1 MNTDKQPAD
10 RQPFEKALY
19 LFSLIQ
25 QNVQLVAEEVVATYP
40 KDRQSID
47 SAKLGAMECWV
58 DRCCGLLS
66 ASDVEYLT
74 ELLEKKVDKPSSRS

>member
-1 MNTDKQPAD
+1 MDVGRNKIDKQPY
-10 RQPFEKALY
+10 EKALY
-19 LFSLIQ
+19 LFSLIK
-25 QNVQLVAEEVVATYP
+25 QNVQIVAEEVVARYP
-40 KDRQSID
+40 EGNRHIE

>member
-25 QNVQLVAEEVVATYP
+25 QNVQLVAEEVVARYP
-40 KDRQSID
+40 EGNRYIE

-74 ELLEKKVDKPSSRS
+74 ELLEKKVDKPSSRD

>member
-1 MNTDKQPAD
+1 MNTDRQPAD

-25 QNVQLVAEEVVATYP
+25 QNVQLVAEEVVAGYP
-40 KDRQSID
+40 SDNRHID

-58 DRCCGLLS
+58 DRLCGLLS
-66 ASDVEYLT
+66 TSDVEYLT
-74 ELLEKKVDKPSSRS
+74 ELLEKRVDKPNSRS

>member
-25 QNVQLVAEEVVATYP
+25 QNVQLVAEEVVARYP
-40 KDRQSID
+40 EGNRHIE
-47 SAKLGAMECWV
+47 SAKLGAMECWT
-58 DRCCGLLS
+58 DRLCGLLS
-66 ASDVEYLT
+66 ETDVQYLT
-74 ELLEKKVDKPSSRS
+74 DLLEKKLAEVKERD